1 MTVLEIGLAAVLIT
15 ENLAIL
21 FASMW
26 NDSRTHDRD
35 LFGERL
41 EESMRHRT

>member
-21 FASMW
+21 LISMW
-26 NDSRTHDRD
+26 NDRTHDRD

-41 EESMRHRT
+41 HESMRRKS

>member
-21 FASMW
+21 LVSMW
-26 NDSRTHDRD
+26 NDDRTHDRD
-35 LFGERL
+35 PFGEQIH
-41 EESMRHRT
+41 ESMQRNT